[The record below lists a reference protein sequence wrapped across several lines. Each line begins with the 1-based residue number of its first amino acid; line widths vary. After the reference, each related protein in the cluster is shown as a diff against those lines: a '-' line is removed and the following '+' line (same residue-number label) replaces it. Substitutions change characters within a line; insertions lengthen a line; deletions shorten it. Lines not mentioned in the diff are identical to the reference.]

1 MKIFRHIAGI
11 VLGAFGL
18 VIMLGAGVLIFDAV
32 HRVSL
37 GIAVLIF
44 VLLGLLPFAGAFT
57 LLRSTLTTPGNPCP
71 QCGGTEH
78 VTAGV
83 LRPARNWWL
92 FYIFGWLFAAL
103 WRASRKQQVRC
114 VQCDTRYLTATAG
127 TRIAG
132 TLLWMFL
139 LMIALIVIIQ
149 QLVEAEPSLA
159 P

>member
-44 VLLGLLPFAGAFT
+44 VLLGLLPFAGAFV
-57 LLRSTLTTPGNPCP
+57 LLRSTLAAPGNSCP

-83 LRPARNWWL
+83 LRHARSWWL
-92 FYIFGWLFAAL
+92 FYISDGSLQLYGEPAVSNRFAVCNVTPDISPPRPAPVSLGRCFGCF
-103 WRASRKQQVRC
+103 C
-114 VQCDTRYLTATAG
+114 
-127 TRIAG
+127 
-132 TLLWMFL
+132 
-139 LMIALIVIIQ
+139 
-149 QLVEAEPSLA
+149 
-159 P
+159 